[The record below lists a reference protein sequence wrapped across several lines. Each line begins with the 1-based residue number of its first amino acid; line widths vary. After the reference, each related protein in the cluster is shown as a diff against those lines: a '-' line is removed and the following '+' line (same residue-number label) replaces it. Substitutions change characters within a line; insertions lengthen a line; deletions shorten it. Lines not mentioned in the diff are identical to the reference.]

1 MADIDLYLDPV
12 CPFAW
17 VTSRW
22 LLAAATD
29 GTHTVRLRQM
39 SLAVLNDGHDVDADH
54 TPMIERSRHLGR
66 VFAAAADTGGP
77 EAFTRLY
84 DHIGTRL
91 HEHGDD
97 LGPEAIAASLTAVGL
112 DPDLAKHLDD
122 PLFDSAVTRSHE
134 ASQNALGGSGG
145 SPIIVIDGH
154 GFNGPVLT
162 ESPSTQRGPVLLDAL
177 VTAATTPGFAALHR
191 PYQGPPR
198 IETTDK
204 AAH

>member
-22 LLAAATD
+22 LLAASAD
-29 GTHTVRLRQM
+29 SPHTVRLRQM
-39 SLAVLNDGHDVDADH
+39 SLAVLNDGDDVDADH
-54 TPMIERSRHLGR
+54 KPMIERSRHLGR
-66 VFAAAADTGGP
+66 VFAAATDTGGP
-77 EAFTRLY
+77 EAFARLY

-91 HEHGDD
+91 HVHGDD
-97 LGPEAIAASLTAVGL
+97 LGPEALTASLTAAGL
-112 DPDLAKHLDD
+112 DPDLARSVDDSDLDN
-122 PLFDSAVTRSHE
+122 AVTRSHT
-134 ASQNALGGSGG
+134 ASQNALGASGG

-162 ESPSTQRGPVLLDAL
+162 ESPTKQRGPVLLDAL

-191 PYQGPPR
+191 PYQGPPK
-198 IETTDK
+198 IEHTTES
-204 AAH
+204 AR